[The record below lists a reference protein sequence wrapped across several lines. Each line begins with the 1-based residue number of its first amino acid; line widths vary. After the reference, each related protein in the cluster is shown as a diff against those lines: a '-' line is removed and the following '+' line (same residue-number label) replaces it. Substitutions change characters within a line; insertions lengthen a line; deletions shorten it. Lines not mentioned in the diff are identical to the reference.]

1 MGESFSGPLRSCAK
15 VMSYCQACSTLGDSV
30 QGPVADIVDAHCN
43 IGDGPMSVGSLYSG
57 GLAVIE
63 RSVQRSFGPGMTL
76 QFVAELDKRRL
87 SALRSSLGARFCYR
101 SVAEALSCYRG
112 SLGVLVFTAPCVHFT
127 RKRRVRNSL
136 GGSSVDLR
144 AAARA
149 AIYEHCSVLQSAV
162 SLWHPRSIVIEQ
174 SDGLYT
180 GRSLIH

>member
-1 MGESFSGPLRSCAK
+1 M
-15 VMSYCQACSTLGDSV
+15 V
-30 QGPVADIVDAHCN
+30 AHCD

-76 QFVAELDKRRL
+76 QFVAELDERRL
-87 SALRSSLGARFCYR
+87 SALRSSLGPRFCFR

-149 AIYEHCSVLQSAV
+149 AIYEYCSVLQSAV